1 MYAVP
6 AALPA
11 TAPMPAPARSLN
23 PFRVLT
29 RHRNFRIFWLGQTI
43 SLIGSWM
50 QSMAQGW
57 LALELSDSALL
68 VGLVAAIGSVPVLL
82 FSLHAGVLVDRVD
95 KLRLVRVA
103 QSLLL
108 VEAVLLWW
116 FTWSGHVTIGWLLAL
131 AAFAGLIG
139 AFEIPARQALMVE
152 LVGRDDLHEA
162 IALNSSG
169 FNLARIV
176 GPAIGAVVIARAGLA
191 WCFGVNAFSYLFVL
205 VGLFMIRLP
214 PYRPVAHLGSPL
226 EGIVQGMRYIWR
238 TEEIRVLMGVVTV
251 YSILGVPYLT
261 LMPVVARDL
270 LGAGASGYGVLL
282 ACVGVGGLAGALFLA
297 SAGPRL
303 SRGRMLVVSSFS
315 YAALLV
321 VFAFVRSEQV
331 ARGLLL
337 ATGFMMILNS
347 ALANGIMQSI
357 VPDAFR
363 GRLMSVY
370 SLVVVGLSQAVGAV
384 LAGSIARSVGVDWA
398 IGAGAAIMLGYAVWT
413 FRRHPEVAGL

>member
-1 MYAVP
+1 
-6 AALPA
+6 
-11 TAPMPAPARSLN
+11 MPPPHRSLN

-29 RHRNFRIFWLGQTI
+29 RHRNFRIFWLGQTT

-57 LALELSDSALL
+57 LALELSDSALI

-108 VEAVLLWW
+108 VEAVLLWS
-116 FTWSGHVTIGWLLAL
+116 FTWSGHITIGWLLAL
-131 AAFAGLIG
+131 AVFAGLVS
-139 AFEIPARQALMVE
+139 AFEIPARQALMAE

-176 GPAIGAVVIARAGLA
+176 GPAIGAAVIARAGLA

-205 VGLFMIRLP
+205 VGLFMIHLP
-214 PYRPVAHLGSPL
+214 PYRPAARVGSPL
-226 EGIVQGMRYIWR
+226 EGIKAGVRYIWR
-238 TEEIRVLMGVVTV
+238 TQEIRVLMGVVTV
-251 YSILGVPYLT
+251 YSILGIPYLT

-270 LGAGASGYGVLL
+270 LRAGPSGYGVLL
-282 ACVGVGGLAGALFLA
+282 ACVGIGGLAGALFLA
-297 SAGPRL
+297 SVGSRIR
-303 SRGRMLVVSSFS
+303 RGRLLIVSSVAFP
-315 YAALLV
+315 ALLLA
-321 VFAFVRSEQV
+321 FAFVRSEHL
-331 ARGLLL
+331 ARALLL
-337 ATGFMMILNS
+337 ATGFVMIVNS
-347 ALANGIMQSI
+347 ALANGILQSM
-357 VPDAFR
+357 VPDEFR

-370 SLVVVGLSQAVGAV
+370 SLVVVGLSQAVGAL
-384 LAGSIARSVGVDWA
+384 LAGSIARAIGVDWA
-398 IGAGAAIMLGYAVWT
+398 IGAGAAIMLGYAAWT
-413 FRRHPEVAGL
+413 FQRHPEIAGL